1 MEEIETQIET
11 EMSHQPDEFFSKTIG
26 SEYFNGQDRPA
37 RPSILDETISR
48 LSNQFK
54 SLRQTT
60 EATIVEQNADGV
72 YLVEMEKL

>member
-1 MEEIETQIET
+1 MQEIETQIET
-11 EMSHQPDEFFSKTIG
+11 EMYDQPDEFFSKTIS
-26 SEYFNGQDRPA
+26 SEYFNSQDRSA

>member
-1 MEEIETQIET
+1 MEEIEIQIET
-11 EMSHQPDEFFSKTIG
+11 EMSDQTDEFFSKAIG
-26 SEYFNGQDRPA
+26 SEYFNGKDRPA

-60 EATIVEQNADGV
+60 EANIVEQNADGV